1 MEIGLLGARYQRSW
15 GLDVCGRRLADK
27 VAKAG
32 YFVVVPDFFQGDP
45 FIGGQGENLF
55 QGLDTWLP
63 KHMPVSA
70 ELEHL

>member
-32 YFVVVPDFFQGDP
+32 YFVVVPDFFRGDP

-55 QGLDTWLP
+55 QGVDTWLP

-70 ELEHL
+70 ELEHP